1 MSTKIIDNPANEL
14 SIIINE
20 IQLDLE
26 YNFNST
32 ILDYVNKL
40 FLKSV
45 SNQLVFPEE
54 VKQGIEDFYELAEF
68 NLLKATVYSQDPKE
82 KELFRHSAYETY
94 LKIFENYE
102 DELSFEICS
111 NFDDIETT
119 LDSTKFYG
127 IRFSINNLLNLKD
140 KNIPYVKRRLL
151 RLRYLDFKYSNIL
164 F

>member
-26 YNFNST
+26 YNFNSI

-45 SNQLVFPEE
+45 SNQVIFPEKI
-54 VKQGIEDFYELAEF
+54 KQGIEDFYELAEF

-127 IRFSINNLLNLKD
+127 IRFSINNLLNIKD

>member
-45 SNQLVFPEE
+45 SNQLVFQR
-54 VKQGIEDFYELAEF
+54 K
-68 NLLKATVYSQDPKE
+68 
-82 KELFRHSAYETY
+82 
-94 LKIFENYE
+94 
-102 DELSFEICS
+102 
-111 NFDDIETT
+111 
-119 LDSTKFYG
+119 
-127 IRFSINNLLNLKD
+127 
-140 KNIPYVKRRLL
+140 
-151 RLRYLDFKYSNIL
+151 
-164 F
+164 